1 MIDAEMYS
9 GMNKSYHSIVVDRGI
24 ALHKMIR
31 LITFSTSGG
40 GYLNFMGNEFGHPE
54 WIDFPREGNNWSFKY
69 ARRQWQLAENRD
81 LKYYNLA
88 KFDRKMVKLHDDF
101 KILDDLTVNRIYENN
116 ADKVIVYMRGELL
129 FVFNFHPNISFT
141 DYGIQVSGRFRIIL
155 DTDDPA
161 FGGFNRIDRKT
172 VYLSL
177 RKAQRNIIN
186 APLYLYLYLPSRTAL
201 VFKKEPVRRA
211 TDL

>member
-1 MIDAEMYS
+1 MYS
-9 GMNKSYHSIVVDRGI
+9 GMNKPYHSIVVDRGI

-69 ARRQWQLAENRD
+69 ARRQWNLAENKN
-81 LKYYNLA
+81 LKYYSLQ
-88 KFDRKMVKLHDDF
+88 KFDRKMLKLHTDF
-101 KILDDLTVNRIYENN
+101 KILDDLSVNKIYDNN
-116 ADKVIVYMRGELL
+116 ADKVLAYMRGELL
-129 FVFNFHPNISFT
+129 FVFNFNPNISFT
-141 DYGIQVSGRFRIIL
+141 DYGIPVTGKFKVVL

-161 FGGFNRIDRKT
+161 FDGFDRIDRKT
-172 VYLSL
+172 IYMSI

-186 APLYLYLYLPSRTAL
+186 APLYLYLYLPARTAI
-201 VFKKEPVRRA
+201 VFKKEPVRKA

>member
-69 ARRQWQLAENRD
+69 ARRQWQLAENKD
-81 LKYYNLA
+81 LKYNYLM
-88 KFDRKMVKLHDDF
+88 KFDSKMIKLHTDY
-101 KILDDLTVNRIYENN
+101 KILDDLMVNKVYDNN
-116 ADKVIVYMRGELL
+116 TDKIIAFMRGELL
-129 FVFNFHPNISFT
+129 FVFNFNPNISFT
-141 DYGIQVSGRFRIIL
+141 DYGIPVSGKFRIVL
-155 DTDDPA
+155 DTDDAA
-161 FGGFNRIDRKT
+161 FGGFNRVDRKT
-172 VYLSL
+172 VYLSI
-177 RKAQRNIIN
+177 RKAERNIIN
-186 APLYLYLYLPSRTAL
+186 APLYLYLYLPARTAL

-211 TDL
+211 TDI